1 MLGHVEV
8 DYEKELEAIVR
19 ERQAGADKFG
29 HVTTIAQAVASER
42 LRMTNF
48 LEAQGGHGKKLNEID
63 RKVDGLDRKVD
74 GLDRKVDGLDRKVD
88 GLDRKVDGLERK
100 VDGLEREMRQGFAA
114 VDRRF
119 EAVDQRFDTMER
131 RIVAQMETFTDRVLK
146 GVAAQLEAHKVP
158 AGEVE
163 RRGYRS

>member
-74 GLDRKVDGLDRKVD
+74 GLDRKVDGL
-88 GLDRKVDGLERK
+88 
-100 VDGLEREMRQGFAA
+100 EREMRQGFAA